1 MDRKTSVAIIGAGLG
16 GLSAAI
22 RLARRGIRVR
32 VFERNTFPGG
42 KAGTLETDG
51 YRFDTGPSLVTMP
64 FVLEELY
71 REAGERLEDHL
82 TLERMDVLCRYH
94 YPDGIVIRAH
104 ADRAAFADEIALKTA
119 DSADSVHR
127 YLDHC
132 RRIYDL
138 TADLFL
144 FGNFR
149 NPRELLNRRAL
160 STLMQVGKIDPFR
173 TMHRANATFFS
184 DPKTI
189 QLFDRYATYNGSN
202 PYRTPATLNI
212 IQHVEYNL
220 GGYIVKEGIHA
231 IPVSLARL
239 AEKNGVSIEYN
250 RPVEKIVVSNNRVT
264 GLSTGGTFIPFEA
277 VISNVDAGYT
287 FQYLL
292 DGRDLKDFKRY
303 RRREPSSS
311 ALVFY
316 WGMRKT
322 YPGLDTHNIFF
333 SGDYRDEFDSIFTKK
348 ECPSDPTI
356 YVYISSRFKGDDAPP
371 GCENWFVMINAPYD
385 TGQNWGRERS
395 RMRAL
400 ILRTLSDRLGRDIEP
415 AIGTERVLTPVTIE
429 ETTGSLHG
437 SLYGISSNSRFAAFL
452 RQPNRSSDIGGLY
465 FCGGSTHPG
474 GGIPLVLLSGKH
486 VANAIVSNK
495 YRPTI

>member
-22 RLARRGIRVR
+22 RLARRGIHVR

-42 KAGTLETDG
+42 KAGMLEADG

-71 REAGERLEDHL
+71 REAGERIEDHL
-82 TLERMDVLCRYH
+82 TLERMDILCRYH
-94 YPDGIVIRAH
+94 YPDGTVIRAY
-104 ADRAAFADEIALKTA
+104 ADRAAFADEIASKTA
-119 DSADSVHR
+119 DSTDSVYH
-127 YLDHC
+127 YLEYC

-160 STLMQVGKIDPFR
+160 TTLLQIGKIDPFR
-173 TMHRANATFFS
+173 TMHRANASFFT
-184 DPKTI
+184 DPNTI

-202 PYRTPATLNI
+202 PYKTPATLNI

-220 GGYIVKEGIHA
+220 GGSVVKEGIHA

-239 AEKNGVSIEYN
+239 AEKCGVRIDYN
-250 RPVEKIVVSNNRVT
+250 APVDKIVVSDNRVT
-264 GLSTGGTFIPFEA
+264 GLSTGGAFIQFDA

-292 DGRDLKDFKRY
+292 DGRDLRDSKRY

-316 WGMRKT
+316 WGMRGT
-322 YPGLDTHNIFF
+322 YPELDMHNIFF
-333 SGDYRDEFDSIFTKK
+333 SGDYRDEFDSIFTRM
-348 ECPSDPTI
+348 ECPPDPTV
-356 YVYISSRFKGDDAPP
+356 YVYISSRFKADDAPP

-385 TGQNWGRERS
+385 TGQNWESERS
-395 RMRAL
+395 RMRGL
-400 ILRTLSDRLGRDIEP
+400 TLRKLSNRLGRDIESRI
-415 AIGTERVLTPVTIE
+415 ATEHYLTPVMIE
-429 ETTGSLHG
+429 KQTGSLHG

-465 FCGGSTHPG
+465 FCGGSAHPG

-486 VANAIVSNK
+486 VADSLLSEK
-495 YRPTI
+495 GR